1 MIAITKT
8 QLENDLKYIENLI
21 IAKQNNGKYCKFSKI
36 LNTIV
41 IVDMTENDF
50 ITYWLMRYKFN
61 SEEDI
66 SRIIEACKNKIQNG
80 LITKEKMID
89 LVINSKDVDSE
100 KVKILSKLGVKYI
113 I

>member
-1 MIAITKT
+1 MLVITKT

-36 LNTIV
+36 LKSIV
-41 IVDMTENDF
+41 ITDMSEKDF
-50 ITYWLMRYKFN
+50 ITYWLLRYKFN

-66 SRIIEACKNKIQNG
+66 NRIIEACKNKIKNG
-80 LITKEKMID
+80 LISKEEMID
-89 LVINSKDVDSE
+89 LIINSKDKDSE